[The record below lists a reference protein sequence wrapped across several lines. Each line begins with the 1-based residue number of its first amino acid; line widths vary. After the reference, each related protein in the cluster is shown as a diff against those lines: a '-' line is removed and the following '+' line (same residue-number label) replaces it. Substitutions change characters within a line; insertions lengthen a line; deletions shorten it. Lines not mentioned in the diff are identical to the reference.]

1 MRNGGIGM
9 RAYIDNNREGL
20 LSKLIVGAMFAV
32 TFVAVALFDDVS
44 PATMLFI

>member
-1 MRNGGIGM
+1 M
-9 RAYIDNNREGL
+9 RAYIDNNRESL
-20 LSKLIVGAMFAV
+20 FSKLIIGGMFAV